1 MDESIKITFCFR
13 QTGKDGT
20 DVNEKDWDAATTR
33 VKEKEWFARHPQYK
47 GIQHLCGI
55 DRLMETMIS
64 LLAGKM
70 IKEIPI
76 LVREMRARKT
86 EVNFINFETF
96 GCRGPHDAQINCSEY
111 FSLPDL

>member
-1 MDESIKITFCFR
+1 MVESIKTKFCFR

-20 DVNEKDWDAATTR
+20 DSVEKDWDAPTTR
-33 VKEKEWFARHPQYK
+33 EKEKEWFARHPQYK

-64 LLAGKM
+64 LLASKM

-76 LVREMRARKT
+76 LVREMRNRKS
-86 EVNFINFETF
+86 EVNSIN
-96 GCRGPHDAQINCSEY
+96 
-111 FSLPDL
+111 